1 MELYLYFCHLF
12 VSVGEVW
19 ETVEPPTG
27 KTLKQISVGCFAIWG
42 LDSAGQLWV
51 RREVTPVFREGTHW
65 QAIPTIASDMGNYG
79 KHIHVFTQSMQLAM
93 IRLF

>member
-1 MELYLYFCHLF
+1 MELYLYFCHF

-27 KTLKQISVGCFAIWG
+27 KSLKQISVGCFAIWG

-51 RREVTPVFREGTHW
+51 RREVTPVFPEGTHW
-65 QAIPTIASDMGNYG
+65 QAIPTTASDMGNYG
-79 KHIHVFTQSMQLAM
+79 KHIHVFTQSV
-93 IRLF
+93 